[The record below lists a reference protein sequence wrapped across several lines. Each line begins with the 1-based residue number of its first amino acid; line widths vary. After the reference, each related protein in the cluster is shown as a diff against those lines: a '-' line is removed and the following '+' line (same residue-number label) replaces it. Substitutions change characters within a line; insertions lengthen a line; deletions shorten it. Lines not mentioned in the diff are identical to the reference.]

1 MSPPVHWRGQRQS
14 DRLRGVRKGTKGGKL
29 SDEKP
34 IESEAASA
42 DDLTKTKKPNAI
54 QLNEEELNDVSGGVK
69 FTDILITKPVDKS
82 SP

>member
-1 MSPPVHWRGQRQS
+1 
-14 DRLRGVRKGTKGGKL
+14 L